1 MDISVVLKVAGV
13 GLLVA
18 VIHQILTRSGREE
31 MATLV
36 SVAGIIIVL
45 FLVVDRVSDLFGT
58 IKKIFEL

>member
-45 FLVVDRVSDLFGT
+45 FLIVDRVSDLFGT

>member
-1 MDISVVLKVAGV
+1 MDISIVLKVAGV

-18 VIHQILTRSGREE
+18 VTHQILSRSGREE

-45 FLVVDRVSDLFGT
+45 FLIVDRVSDLFGT

>member
-13 GLLVA
+13 GILVA

-45 FLVVDRVSDLFGT
+45 FLIIDRVSDLFGT

>member
-18 VIHQILTRSGREE
+18 AVNQILSRTGREE

>member
-18 VIHQILTRSGREE
+18 VIHQILVRSGREE

-45 FLVVDRVSDLFGT
+45 FLIVDRVSDLFGT

>member
-45 FLVVDRVSDLFGT
+45 FLLVDRVSDLFGT
-58 IKKIFEL
+58 IKKIFGL

>member
-13 GLLVA
+13 GILVA
-18 VIHQILTRSGREE
+18 VIHQILSRSGREE

-45 FLVVDRVSDLFGT
+45 FLIVDRVSDLFGT
-58 IKKIFEL
+58 IKRIFEL

>member
-36 SVAGIIIVL
+36 SV
-45 FLVVDRVSDLFGT
+45 VDRVSDLFGT

>member
-18 VIHQILTRSGREE
+18 VIHQILSRSGREE

-45 FLVVDRVSDLFGT
+45 FLIVDRVSDLFGT

>member
-18 VIHQILTRSGREE
+18 VIHQILERSGREE

-45 FLVVDRVSDLFGT
+45 FLIVDRVSDLFGT

>member
-18 VIHQILTRSGREE
+18 VIHQILARSGREE

-45 FLVVDRVSDLFGT
+45 FLIVDRVSDLFGT

>member
-18 VIHQILTRSGREE
+18 VVHQILTRSGREE

-45 FLVVDRVSDLFGT
+45 FLIVDRVSDLFGT

>member
-18 VIHQILTRSGREE
+18 VVHQILSRSGREE

-45 FLVVDRVSDLFGT
+45 FLIVDRVSDLFGT